1 MRPTS
6 LLAVS
11 VLSLAACG
19 GGEPGPD
26 ADDGSVNCAVETT
39 ADEFVVGLEKMGMA
53 GKLDFRLMSAM
64 PTPPARF
71 DNEWTLQVMQL
82 SNGVAGN
89 PVTGATISVTPFMPK
104 HGHGS
109 PKDTVITELSTA
121 GRYKLSPVYL
131 SMPGLWETT
140 IDVTTPSGSDSAIF
154 RFCIP
159 SG

>member
-1 MRPTS
+1 MRTTS
-6 LLAVS
+6 LLGFT

-19 GGEPGPD
+19 GGEAGPD

-39 ADEFVVGLEKMGMA
+39 ADTFVAPLDKMGTD
-53 GKLDFRLMSAM
+53 GKLSFRLLSAT
-64 PTPPARF
+64 PAPPARY
-71 DNEWTLQVMQL
+71 DNEWTLQITQL
-82 SNGVAGN
+82 ANGVAGA
-89 PVTGATISVTPFMPK
+89 PVTGATITVSPFMPK

-109 PKDTVITELSTA
+109 PKDAVITELSTA
-121 GRYKLSPVYL
+121 GEYKLTPVYL

-140 IDVTTPSGSDSAIF
+140 INVTTASGSDSAIF